1 MIDSIV
7 NFRDFGGVGSR
18 FGGHIKRDR
27 LFRSGSLNTARGN
40 DIEQLL
46 NFDFALVADLRFAGE
61 REEEP
66 SPWPPAFAD
75 RIHAHDGKRDA
86 EAPHMG
92 PLRNGSMDEA
102 LAEQIYLKFYREIA
116 FDPLYRPLFARVL
129 NALPDLEGR
138 VLIHCSAGKDR
149 TGALVALIQHALGT
163 PREEIIADFMKS
175 RESPGLKAMALPTAR
190 KLQEKF
196 GVPVRLELM
205 RKLLDVEEQYMAAF
219 FDEIERVCG
228 STDAYLDA
236 AGLIE
241 SRRQRLRERLLAG

>member
-1 MIDSIV
+1 MIQSIV
-7 NFRDFGGVGSR
+7 NFRDFGGVSSR

-27 LFRSGSLNTARGN
+27 LFRSGSLNTADGG
-40 DIEQLL
+40 DIERLL
-46 NFDFALVADLRFAGE
+46 TLDFALVADLRYAGE
-61 REEEP
+61 RVDEP
-66 SPWPPAFAD
+66 SPWPPAFAA
-75 RIHAHDGKRDA
+75 RIHAHNGDQDA

-102 LAEQIYLKFYREIA
+102 LAEQIYLKFYRGIA
-116 FDPLYRPLFARVL
+116 FDPLYRPLFAQVL

-149 TGALVALIQHALGT
+149 TGALAALVQHALGT

-175 RESPGLKAMALPTAR
+175 REAPGLKAMALPTAR
-190 KLQEKF
+190 KLEEKF
-196 GVPVRLELM
+196 GIPVPLELM

-228 STDAYLDA
+228 SIDGYLDT
-236 AGLIE
+236 AGLTE
-241 SRRQRLRERLLAG
+241 HRRRLLRERLLTG